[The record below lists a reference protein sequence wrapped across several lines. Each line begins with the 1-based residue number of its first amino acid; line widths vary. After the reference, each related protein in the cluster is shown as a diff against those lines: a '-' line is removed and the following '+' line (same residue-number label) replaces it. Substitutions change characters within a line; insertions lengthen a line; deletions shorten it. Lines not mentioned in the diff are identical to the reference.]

1 MERFEGSLS
10 LCNGEDT
17 RDLLN
22 GSETLRDTT
31 GGGIQRLFLTEHI
44 SLPKN
49 ISPVFLFLIA
59 GQVMVCL
66 VKTFEQKKRISVR
79 EMKRDCVVEN

>member
-1 MERFEGSLS
+1 MERFEDSLS

-66 VKTFEQKKRISVR
+66 VKHLNERR
-79 EMKRDCVVEN
+79 EYP